1 VKERKFAF
9 VYPTTSFAGLL
20 FVLTAMWYAASS
32 QNSPAVYLL
41 LFALTAV
48 FLVSIPHTLINL
60 ADVTI
65 TLESVKP
72 AFAGQEVS
80 VAVEVM
86 NRSRATR
93 HGINL
98 ALSGSGGERKRIDYL
113 PAGKAARV
121 TLRFSARQRGE
132 HKIGTLCLTSAYPL
146 GFLRVLKKFATVSQT
161 YVVYPKPAGDVR
173 LPLSRVRAPHSGPQ
187 ADFGEG
193 DDFAGVRS
201 YVPGESQR
209 HIDWKAVARG
219 QPLMTKQFAA
229 EAEDSVHLDFSALY
243 LLDVEE
249 RLSQLAL
256 WVIEAERAR
265 RPYGLRLPGT
275 KILPAVG
282 QSHFHQCLHA
292 LSLFQ
297 LGQSEEHEHE

>member
-1 VKERKFAF
+1 MKERKFSF
-9 VYPTTSFAGLL
+9 VYPTASFAGLL
-20 FVLTAMWYAASS
+20 FVLAAMWYAASS

-65 TLESVKP
+65 ALESVKP

-80 VAVEVM
+80 LSLEVM

-98 ALSGSGGERKRIDYL
+98 ALAGSGRERKRIDHV

-121 TLRFSARQRGE
+121 ALRFPARQRGE

-146 GFLRVLKKFATVSQT
+146 GFVRVLKKFAASQT
-161 YVVYPKPAGDVR
+161 YLVYPKPAGDLQ
-173 LPLSRVRAPHSGPQ
+173 LPLSRARLSDSRSQ
-187 ADFGEG
+187 ADTSEG
-193 DDFAGVRS
+193 DDFAGVRA

-229 EAEDSVHLDFSALY
+229 EADGSVHLDFSALRIA
-243 LLDVEE
+243 DVED

-256 WVIEAERAR
+256 WVIEAERVR
-265 RPYGLRLPGT
+265 RPYGLRLLDIEIP
-275 KILPAVG
+275 PAVG
-282 QSHFHQCLHA
+282 QSHFHQCLRA

-297 LGQSEEHEHE
+297 